1 MLPAER
7 QYQIKTLLTNNK
19 TMKISDLSSKLGVSD
34 MTIHRDLKPLINDGF
49 IIKTFGGVT
58 LNEVTVQTN
67 KDPVTCVIC
76 HREYDDRL
84 AYRLISAN
92 DKIEIACCAHCG
104 LIRHRQIA
112 ENVIQA
118 MCHDFL
124 TQTTIS
130 APSAWYVMNTS
141 INIGCC
147 QPQVLTF
154 ELKEQALKFIK
165 GFGGNVYQFNEA
177 IEVVHEQMNCNSCQ
191 QSK

>member
-7 QYQIKTLLTNNK
+7 QRQIKTLLTDNK

-58 LNEVTVQTN
+58 LNEVTVHTN

-84 AYRLISAN
+84 AYRLIFEN

-112 ENVIQA
+112 EKVIQA

-154 ELKEQALKFIK
+154 ELKEHALKFIK

-177 IEVVHEQMNCNSCQ
+177 MEVVHEQMNCNSCH
-191 QSK
+191 